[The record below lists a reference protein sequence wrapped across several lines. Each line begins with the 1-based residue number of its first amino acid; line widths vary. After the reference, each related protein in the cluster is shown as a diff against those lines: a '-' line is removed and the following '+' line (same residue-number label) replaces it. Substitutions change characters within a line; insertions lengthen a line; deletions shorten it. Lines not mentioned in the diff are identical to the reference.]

1 MTNYELR
8 ITHATVPSRL
18 SPARRWSALIL
29 AITML
34 PLFACNRYAAHHEL
48 ECNGYFAEIVQRVDR
63 RWIGNDRFF
72 EDNLLANPYPEVR
85 QWCAIALGRIASP
98 RGLPWLY
105 QAMQTGDA
113 SVRAAAAFAV
123 GEILDRESPEERSLS
138 PGPEAISLLR
148 SLLDDPSFSVQMRA
162 VEALGKIGTP
172 GEAGEILRRLERASH
187 EGNGSA
193 IEQAYLGF
201 AITALARLGDPAAEP
216 MLERLAKAVD
226 SEIRSRASEAL
237 VHLQDKTASA
247 TAARQAATPKP
258 HSRALLVSLQK
269 FGVISGAADSEPVES
284 SISELVSRTLA
295 ASRKTSTIA
304 MVETTRG
311 NLEIE
316 LFREDAP
323 VTVAHFVVAAE
334 QGNYNFIKLDD
345 WLHRKSGFVFE
356 QVIPSRQIG
365 GDVLEPQPGFGWAL
379 NGEINMRPFERGSVG
394 MAVDVDNPDHRRLF
408 ITLTP
413 QPFLDGVD
421 TCIGRVISGMPVA
434 DRIVSGDKILRISI
448 KETISFLNRI
458 RY

>member
-1 MTNYELR
+1 MKWNRQLPDWPDFRYDKTRLESQESWFLHSAGMALGMIKHLDVGATERLR
-8 ITHATVPSRL
+8 IELLGNEAVQT
-18 SPARRWSALIL
+18 SAI
-29 AITML
+29 
-34 PLFACNRYAAHHEL
+34 E
-48 ECNGYFAEIVQRVDR
+48 
-63 RWIGNDRFF
+63 
-72 EDNLLANPYPEVR
+72 
-85 QWCAIALGRIASP
+85 
-98 RGLPWLY
+98 
-105 QAMQTGDA
+105 
-113 SVRAAAAFAV
+113 

-148 SLLDDPSFSVQMRA
+148 SLLDDPSLSVQMRA

-172 GEAGEILRRLERASH
+172 EETLEISRRLERISH
-187 EGNGSA
+187 DGNGSA
-193 IEQAYLGF
+193 IERAYLGF
-201 AITALARLGDPAAEP
+201 AITALARLRDPAASP
-216 MLERLAKAVD
+216 ALERLAKATD

-237 VHLQDKTASA
+237 IHLQDKTASTMPA
-247 TAARQAATPKP
+247 GQLATPKP
-258 HSRALLVSLQK
+258 DSRALLALLQK
-269 FGVISGAADSEPVES
+269 FGVISGAADPEPVES

-311 NLEIE
+311 NFEIE

-334 QGNYNFIKLDD
+334 QGDYNFVKLED
-345 WLHRKSGFVFE
+345 WRQRKSGFVFE
-356 QVIPSRQIG
+356 QTIPFQQIG
-365 GDVLEPQPGFGWAL
+365 GDVMGRQPGFGWAL
-379 NGEINMRPFERGSVG
+379 TGEINMRPFERGSVG

-434 DRIVSGDKILRISI
+434 DRIVSGDKILRITI
-448 KETISFLNRI
+448 KETVSFLNRI